1 MDKGDLRY
9 RVHTAQSGW
18 LDWVNKGNP
27 NDKVYG
33 CAGMPG
39 EAIDGVQIYCTTP
52 KGQAFSQAYYRSQT
66 TLRSG
71 WLPICCDDG
80 TSVAGFDGWA
90 GMYGEP
96 LDRLQI
102 GIAPSSP
109 F

>member
-80 TSVAGFDGWA
+80 TSVA
-90 GMYGEP
+90 
-96 LDRLQI
+96 
-102 GIAPSSP
+102 
-109 F
+109 